1 MLLNTEVLGEGE
13 PIVFLHTGL
22 QTGTTDFEYQR
33 DYFLQKYKVIL
44 PDLRGH
50 GKSNNSELS
59 NFFLDSAIDLRDTF
73 EYFGLQSAHIV
84 GCSLGALVA
93 LFFTK
98 KFPEKVKTLTI
109 SGLMPE
115 KPFNWSEI
123 HRKDVDQQSKLL
135 QNDEIIKYFDNL
147 HGEGW
152 KQFLYMGRNEEW
164 YPFEVTCDLSGLEM
178 PILFM
183 VGEGNMNEVKGAIIY
198 PNAVS
203 NVHVSVIPFAS
214 HLVHIDQPVLYTKI
228 LEEFLS
234 RN

>member
-22 QTGTTDFEYQR
+22 QTGMTDFDYQR
-33 DYFLQKYKVIL
+33 GYFVQKNKVIL

-50 GKSNNSELS
+50 GKSTSNDLS
-59 NFFLDSAIDLRDTF
+59 NFFIDSATDLTDTF
-73 EYFGLQSAHIV
+73 EYHEIQSAHIV

-93 LFFTK
+93 LFFSK

-115 KPFNWSEI
+115 KPTDWLEI
-123 HRKDVDQQSKLL
+123 HKKNVEQQSKTI
-135 QNDEIIKYFDNL
+135 NYFNNL

-152 KQFLYMGRNEEW
+152 KQFIYMGRNEDW
-164 YPFEVTCDLSGLEM
+164 YPFEITCDLSGLKM

-183 VGEGNMNEVKGAIIY
+183 VGEGNLHEIKGTITY
-198 PNAVS
+198 PNAD
-203 NVHVSVIPFAS
+203 NDIHVAVIPFAS
-214 HLVHIDQPVLYTKI
+214 HLVHIDQPEIYTNI
-228 LEEFLS
+228 LEKFISQYELHI
-234 RN
+234 N